1 MTAAVVDYGSC
12 RNPESQDTIRQ
23 QQSPPPPR
31 SAPAA
36 SYFRSSSSVDQTNNN
51 SPPPSHHH
59 NFRASPSIANL
70 LAIGSTALFYIVMLL
85 LSYGFNIPQT
95 DLALVKMA
103 TQDIQ
108 KEEEQQAN
116 KRDNHMNIIP
126 NPLAYPR
133 RPFITRND
141 KFITIPVLGFPSV
154 ALARLSNATTDQ
166 PIANAAIK
174 HVIQDLQ
181 ISYFDVAPE
190 YGDGVAQERL
200 GPAIHPYDRDNI
212 FLAAKTMYRTE
223 NESQID
229 LDNTLRSLQTDYLDL
244 YQFHSISTQDDIDTI
259 LDPTN
264 GAMKTF
270 QKAKRQGRIK
280 AIGFSAHSEPM
291 AIQMIQSGLVDTC
304 MFPINFLSYH
314 YGGIGQGVLNAAI
327 QHKVGV
333 VALKAGA
340 LGRLTSQTG
349 NEVTVPQAF
358 HHIPE
363 WKRQEMI
370 HYPVVTHP
378 KYYTWYEPEDDP
390 VELHKLIL
398 WALNQPGVS
407 AVLPPGTLDLFD
419 GIANMLRGKDEVPML
434 SEEDV
439 EEMKRRYENMEI
451 VPIFHN
457 MSVAGS
463 KVST

>member
-1 MTAAVVDYGSC
+1 
-12 RNPESQDTIRQ
+12 
-23 QQSPPPPR
+23 
-31 SAPAA
+31 
-36 SYFRSSSSVDQTNNN
+36 
-51 SPPPSHHH
+51 
-59 NFRASPSIANL
+59 
-70 LAIGSTALFYIVMLL
+70 
-85 LSYGFNIPQT
+85 
-95 DLALVKMA
+95 MA

-108 KEEEQQAN
+108 KEEEEQQAK
-116 KRDNHMNIIP
+116 KRDKTVNIVP
-126 NPLAYPR
+126 NPHAYPR
-133 RPFITRND
+133 RPFITRNNN
-141 KFITIPVLGFPSV
+141 KSITIPVLGFPSV

-166 PIANAAIK
+166 PIANEAIK

-200 GPAIHPYDRDNI
+200 GPAIHPYDRANI

-244 YQFHSISTQDDIDTI
+244 YQFHLISTQDDIDAI
-259 LDPTN
+259 LDPHN

-270 QKAKRQGRIK
+270 QRAKREGRIK

-340 LGRLTSQTG
+340 RGRLTPQTG
-349 NEVTVPQAF
+349 NKVTVPQSF

-370 HYPVVTHP
+370 HYPVVT
-378 KYYTWYEPEDDP
+378 
-390 VELHKLIL
+390 
-398 WALNQPGVS
+398 QQ
-407 AVLPPGTLDLFD
+407 
-419 GIANMLRGKDEVPML
+419 
-434 SEEDV
+434 
-439 EEMKRRYENMEI
+439 
-451 VPIFHN
+451 
-457 MSVAGS
+457 
-463 KVST
+463 STGL

>member
-1 MTAAVVDYGSC
+1 
-12 RNPESQDTIRQ
+12 
-23 QQSPPPPR
+23 
-31 SAPAA
+31 
-36 SYFRSSSSVDQTNNN
+36 
-51 SPPPSHHH
+51 
-59 NFRASPSIANL
+59 
-70 LAIGSTALFYIVMLL
+70 MLL

-108 KEEEQQAN
+108 KEEEQQAK

-166 PIANAAIK
+166 PIANAAVK

-181 ISYFDVAPE
+181 VSYFDVAPE

-200 GPAIHPYDRDNI
+200 GPAIHPYDHSNI
-212 FLAAKTMYRTE
+212 FLAAKPMYRTE

-259 LDPTN
+259 LDPKN

-340 LGRLTSQTG
+340 RGRLTSQTG

-457 MSVAGS
+457 KSVAGS

>member
-12 RNPESQDTIRQ
+12 RDPELQDTILRQ
-23 QQSPPPPR
+23 QQSPPDR
-31 SAPAA
+31 E
-36 SYFRSSSSVDQTNNN
+36 RR
-51 SPPPSHHH
+51 PS
-59 NFRASPSIANL
+59 SPSIAYL
-70 LAIGSTALFYIVMLL
+70 LTISSTALIYIVMLL
-85 LSYGFNIPQT
+85 LSV

-108 KEEEQQAN
+108 KEEEQQAK
-116 KRDNHMNIIP
+116 KRDNKTVNIIP
-126 NPLAYPR
+126 NPFAYPR

-141 KFITIPVLGFPSV
+141 KSITIPVLGFPSV

-200 GPAIHPYDRDNI
+200 GPAIHPYDRSNI

-270 QKAKRQGRIK
+270 QKAKRDGRIK

-370 HYPVVTHP
+370 DYPVVTHP
-378 KYYTWYEPEDDP
+378 KYYTWYEPEDDPYYTWYEPEDDP

-419 GIANMLRGKDEVPML
+419 GIADMLRGNDEVPML

-457 MSVAGS
+457 KSVAGS